1 MSSMSS
7 GMILAPILL
16 VFVYAVIASKPRKGD
31 AKRSTSRQMPDSHDE
46 KPIPLDELSARIA
59 KKNDPYN

>member
-1 MSSMSS
+1 MNT
-7 GMILAPILL
+7 GVILAPLL
-16 VFVYAVIASKPRKGD
+16 IVLIFAVIAIRPRKGD
-31 AKRSTSRQMPDSHDE
+31 AHRSASRQMPDSHSE